1 MTARLARAVATF
13 AYIGYLPAA
22 PGTWAS
28 AATLLIWFLIRPT
41 GGVFAAALGVVLVV
55 GTWACHRAEAIYGHD
70 SHRVVIDEV
79 AGSMIAVA
87 GLAVSPGIGIAGFVL
102 FRFFDIVKPPP
113 IYQIQALPGGWGVM
127 VDDVLAGIAANVV
140 LRLGLVAW
148 PDLAGRIS

>member
-1 MTARLARAVATF
+1 
-13 AYIGYLPAA
+13 
-22 PGTWAS
+22 
-28 AATLLIWFLIRPT
+28 
-41 GGVFAAALGVVLVV
+41 
-55 GTWACHRAEAIYGHD
+55 
-70 SHRVVIDEV
+70 VIDEV

-87 GLAVSPGIGIAGFVL
+87 GLSVSPGIGIAGFVL

-127 VDDVLAGIAANVV
+127 VDDVFAGIAANVV

>member
-1 MTARLARAVATF
+1 MTASLTRAVATF
-13 AYIGYLPAA
+13 GYIGHLPAA

-28 AATLLIWFLIRPT
+28 AATLLLWFWISPA
-41 GGVFAAALGVVLVV
+41 GGAFAIAIAAVLVI

-87 GLAVSPGIGIAGFVL
+87 GLSIAPGIGIAGFVL

-127 VDDVLAGIAANVV
+127 VDDVIAGIAANVV
-140 LRLGLVAW
+140 LRLGVLAW
-148 PDLAGRIS
+148 PGLAGIGT